1 MDVYFFYPCI
11 YFLPDVFAGVLIPL
25 DTSPRVITRT
35 EVVIF
40 HDASRA
46 NIKSGFK
53 NGQEC
58 S

>member
-1 MDVYFFYPCI
+1 MFIFFI
-11 YFLPDVFAGVLIPL
+11 RVFIFPQMCSVGVLIPL
-25 DTSPRVITRT
+25 DTFPPAITRT

>member
-1 MDVYFFYPCI
+1 MFIFFI
-11 YFLPDVFAGVLIPL
+11 RVFIFSQMCSVGVLIPL
-25 DTSPRVITRT
+25 DTSPPAITRT